1 MTGFVFQEDL
11 FATVRRMSWKGAREA
26 TGSQN
31 ESVIKLLFHFI
42 IIISYYFSQIDDKN
56 STKMVMDMKNCSQSG
71 GVSNIPIVLLVI
83 SKVFLCIIHKIESF
97 LLTR

>member
-1 MTGFVFQEDL
+1 
-11 FATVRRMSWKGAREA
+11 MSWKGAREA

-31 ESVIKLLFHFI
+31 ESVMKLLLHFI

-56 STKMVMDMKNCSQSG
+56 STKRDMKNCSQNG

-83 SKVFLCIIHKIESF
+83 SKLFSMRKIVA
-97 LLTR
+97 

>member
-1 MTGFVFQEDL
+1 MSGFVFHEDL

-31 ESVIKLLFHFI
+31 ESKEV
-42 IIISYYFSQIDDKN
+42 IISFYHYYFILFLSDDKN
-56 STKMVMDMKNCSQSG
+56 STKMVMDMKNCSQTG

-83 SKVFLCIIHKIESF
+83 SKLFLCIIHKIESF
-97 LLTR
+97 LLTG